1 MFTGPVHAPVVP
13 QGVKVGPHPPLHETI
28 SYTVLEVE
36 AGAKVTGVAR
46 GGF

>member
-1 MFTGPVHAPVVP
+1 VLV
-13 QGVKVGPHPPLHETI
+13 
-28 SYTVLEVE
+28 SYTVLEQE

>member
-1 MFTGPVHAPVVP
+1 MLLLAPGACSP
-13 QGVKVGPHPPLHETI
+13 EAHPPRHVLV
-28 SYTVLEVE
+28 SYAVLEQE

>member
-1 MFTGPVHAPVVP
+1 MRSIASPPVRKNRVIRAAAMTR
-13 QGVKVGPHPPLHETI
+13 KAKMKA
-28 SYTVLEVE
+28 TVLEQE